1 MLRKCGR
8 KFRRRDERTTNLDVF
23 TDDVLPAGDARR
35 DGGGREELD
44 GVAERRLGADL
55 AQHVQ
60 GVVVNLP
67 RRRED
72 QIVGYGSSDLRYL

>member
-8 KFRRRDERTTNLDVF
+8 QFRRRDERRTNLYVF

-72 QIVGYGSSDLRYL
+72 M

>member
-8 KFRRRDERTTNLDVF
+8 QFRRRDERTTNLDVF

-72 QIVGYGSSDLRYL
+72 M